1 MQKNLDTHVLIRL
14 EISLM
19 KRNSSVIQKWI
30 FLLIIGLTTWLVFA
44 AARPDGVTS
53 ETCCN
58 PYSTKQVKKMMR
70 FHGTLAA
77 KFDGQAWWYKSRGH
91 WLRLDN
97 AEARRRCCI

>member
-1 MQKNLDTHVLIRL
+1 MQKHLDTHIPIRVEIRL
-14 EISLM
+14 MER
-19 KRNSSVIQKWI
+19 KSSIQKWI
-30 FLLIIGLTTWLVFA
+30 LLLIIALTAGLVFA

-53 ETCCN
+53 GTYCN
-58 PYSTKQVKKMMR
+58 PYSVEQVKKMMR

-77 KFDGQAWWYKSRGH
+77 KFDGQTWWYKSRGH